1 MFTVTTHIQMK
12 LVMGARMATQPPLH
26 RSKLWAMIF
35 LQITLTVQQPMN
47 RAAPSS
53 IRTSLVDIVS
63 TFTLKNTPI
72 PNHTST

>member
-12 LVMGARMATQPPLH
+12 LVIAARMATQPLLH
-26 RSKLWAMIF
+26 RNKRWAMIS

-47 RAAPSS
+47 RAVPSS

-63 TFTLKNTPI
+63 TFT
-72 PNHTST
+72 